1 MLDKDNYM
9 ASPGQITLIKMA
21 LNIEDFLHQN
31 NILKY
36 IEFEDEE
43 SLNVYTKYVSTT
55 REFISY
61 YNNVRVEETLT
72 KKEKD
77 EGKLSLGYFIT
88 SRSYE
93 FVRADCDR
101 VDAFINGDI
110 TVYGSISVRGKGEI
124 ETCELSAYFKSNE
137 LNSVLIFDHGDD
149 TEIILMDDGV
159 SK

>member
-1 MLDKDNYM
+1 MLDKDIYM
-9 ASPGQITLIKMA
+9 ASTGQITLIKMA
-21 LNIEDFLHQN
+21 LNVEDFSHQD

-36 IEFEDEE
+36 IELEDEE
-43 SLNVYTKYVSTT
+43 SLNMYTKYVSTT

-77 EGKLSLGYFIT
+77 EGKIPLGYFIA

-93 FVRADCDR
+93 FVRADCDG

-110 TVYGSISVRGKGEI
+110 TVYGSIITRGRGEA
-124 ETCELSAYFKSNE
+124 EACELSAYFKSNE
-137 LNSVLIFDHGDD
+137 LNSVLIFDHADD